1 MAAQDGSVNES
12 FASIQDAAKAYS
24 DITDEAAPPE
34 EDNRIDGMPRHSPD
48 GPAGDDAM
56 GDAAGEDEF
65 AADDTDDEGDAED
78 EDDDGSPAAE
88 AGSFAGD
95 SAKVRL
101 ADGSVT
107 TIAALKKGNLLHADW
122 TRKSMAVAE
131 ERKAVEARQQH
142 VQALESELQQQRET
156 VAAFAQFL
164 LPRRPDPQMLEAG
177 DVVGYN
183 LATDAY
189 NRQMEVLGRLNA
201 DHQAFQQRQQVEQH
215 DRFSQIRRHEAE
227 QLFERAGDLANPDNY
242 ARFWNEAIR
251 AGEHYGYSA
260 DELAAVNDHRQYLI
274 LRDALAYRRIKARNG
289 HANAK
294 AQGKPPVINGDR
306 RRSQGE
312 QQRRTANEAM
322 ARLKQTGSLR
332 DGVAALLATEK
343 G

>member
-1 MAAQDGSVNES
+1 MQV
-12 FASIQDAAKAYS
+12 
-24 DITDEAAPPE
+24 TL
-34 EDNRIDGMPRHSPD
+34 
-48 GPAGDDAM
+48 
-56 GDAAGEDEF
+56 
-65 AADDTDDEGDAED
+65 ED
-78 EDDDGSPAAE
+78 EDDDGSPAEE
-88 AGSFAGD
+88 AGSFFAGD

-107 TIAALKKGNLLHADW
+107 TIAELKKGNLLHADW

-142 VQALESELQQQRET
+142 VHALESELQQQRET

-201 DHQAFQQRQQVEQH
+201 DYQAFQQRQQVEQH

-251 AGEHYGYSA
+251 AGEHYGYSP

>member
-1 MAAQDGSVNES
+1 M
-12 FASIQDAAKAYS
+12 
-24 DITDEAAPPE
+24 
-34 EDNRIDGMPRHSPD
+34 
-48 GPAGDDAM
+48 
-56 GDAAGEDEF
+56 
-65 AADDTDDEGDAED
+65 
-78 EDDDGSPAAE
+78 
-88 AGSFAGD
+88 
-95 SAKVRL
+95 
-101 ADGSVT
+101 
-107 TIAALKKGNLLHADW
+107 
-122 TRKSMAVAE
+122 
-131 ERKAVEARQQH
+131 
-142 VQALESELQQQRET
+142 
-156 VAAFAQFL
+156 
-164 LPRRPDPQMLEAG
+164 PRRPDPQMLEAG

-201 DHQAFQQRQQVEQH
+201 DYQSFQQRQQIEQH

-251 AGEHYGYSA
+251 AGEHYGYSP